1 MSLWRLWVIVPSM
14 MRRWGM
20 LLGSW
25 TRDEG
30 EGGVGEEE
38 RNG

>member
-14 MRRWGM
+14 TRRWRM
-20 LLGSW
+20 SLGLW

-30 EGGVGEEE
+30 EGGVGREG